1 MNSDLIR
8 TLNER
13 GFINQ
18 ATNLEGLDALT
29 AERKITGYIGFDLT
43 ADSLHV
49 GSLIQIMV
57 LRHLAAFGHEPLIL
71 LGEATTRVG
80 DPSGKTASRPMLT
93 TAQIEHNKQG
103 IEKVFRKLVDK
114 PVFVSNSAWFNDDTT
129 LFDYLHSYGPHF
141 SINRM
146 LTFDSV
152 KSRLRGDK
160 SLSFLEFNYMLMQAI
175 DFYKLSI
182 LSDCALQ
189 IGGSDQWGN
198 IINGVELVRR
208 KEGREVF
215 GFTTPLMTNSAGE
228 KMGKT
233 ADGAIWLDPDKT
245 SAFEFWQFWRNVED
259 VKVGEF
265 LRLFT
270 DVPMDEI
277 TRLEILGG
285 SELNEAKKILA
296 TEVTAM
302 VHGRATANHSA
313 LLAGG
318 GRVEPCPD
326 SMPMHIIPAQVWNG
340 GVTLAQIL
348 LDAKLVTS
356 KGEAD
361 RMAANDGVKIN
372 GHVVNEVRTVLP
384 RAAFEDSNFL
394 LSVGKKK
401 MVAVRIED

>member
-1 MNSDLIR
+1 MKSELI
-8 TLNER
+8 LMLQER

-18 ATNLEGLDALT
+18 ATNLEGLDAL
-29 AERKITGYIGFDLT
+29 ALEQKITSYIGFDLT

-49 GSLIQIMV
+49 GSLVQIML
-57 LRHLAAFGHEPLIL
+57 LRHMTKLGHDPLIL
-71 LGEATTRVG
+71 LGEATTRIG
-80 DPSGKTASRPMLT
+80 DPSGKSAARPMLT
-93 TAQIEHNKQG
+93 RDQIEHNRLG
-103 IEKVFRKLVDK
+103 IEKVFRKFVDN
-114 PVFVSNSAWFNDDTT
+114 PTFVSNAAWFDDDTT
-129 LFDYLHSYGPHF
+129 LFGYLHDYGPHF

-152 KSRLRGDK
+152 KSRLRGN
-160 SLSFLEFNYMLMQAI
+160 STLSFLEFNYMLMQAI
-175 DFYKLSI
+175 DFFKLSETM
-182 LSDCALQ
+182 DCVLQ

-208 KEGREVF
+208 KSSREVF
-215 GFTTPLMTNSAGE
+215 GLTTPLMTNSAGE

-270 DVPMDEI
+270 DLDLDEI

-285 SELNEAKKILA
+285 QELNEAKKILA

-302 VHGRATANHSA
+302 VHGRATAAHVA
-313 LLAGG
+313 LLTTGG
-318 GRVEPCPD
+318 NVDPCPD
-326 SMPMHIIPAQVWNG
+326 SMPMHIIPSAAFSAG
-340 GVTLAQIL
+340 ITLAQIL
-348 LDAKLVTS
+348 LDSKLVTS

-372 GHVVNEVRTVLP
+372 GHIVNDVREVLP
-384 RAAFEDSNFL
+384 RHAFEDNSFL

-401 MVAVRIED
+401 MIAVKIED